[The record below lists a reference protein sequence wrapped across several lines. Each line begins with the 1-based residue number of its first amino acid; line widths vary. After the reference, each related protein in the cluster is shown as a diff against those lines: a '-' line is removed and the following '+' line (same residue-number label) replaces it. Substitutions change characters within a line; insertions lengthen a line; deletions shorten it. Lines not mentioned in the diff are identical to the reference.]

1 MEKLLFKEDRKSLGV
16 SFLRGFKPLF
26 APFRYAPLHKEGF
39 ENCKQYLGLKIKCK
53 FETGLASLKCKHFLG
68 RVIKETTHTN
78 STFVN
83 PTSHPVYQNLQKSCF
98 FAITSATLII
108 VSIKIFVF
116 L

>member
-68 RVIKETTHTN
+68 RVKVSLSI
-78 STFVN
+78 
-83 PTSHPVYQNLQKSCF
+83 
-98 FAITSATLII
+98 ILIEVRNI
-108 VSIKIFVF
+108 VVLIMSES
-116 L
+116 